1 MQETIRVLMGDY
13 GNLAVFFLIMI
24 ENLFP
29 PIPSEVILTFGG
41 FMTTCSEMTAPG
53 VILSATAGSLM
64 GAVLLYLVGYLIP
77 EEKLKELL
85 EGRIGKLLHFRAE
98 DVDKAREWFLTR
110 GSGAVF
116 FCRLIP
122 VVRSLISIPAGL
134 SRMPLI
140 PFLFLTTVGSFLW
153 NTVLVMAGRAAG
165 NSWEKVSEALGVY
178 SDVILMVGGGA
189 VALLMAVHLFRNSK
203 AN

>member
-13 GNLAVFFLIMI
+13 GNPAVFFLIMI

-29 PIPSEVILTFGG
+29 PLPSEAILTFGG
-41 FMTTCSEMTAPG
+41 FPG

-98 DVDKAREWFLTR
+98 DVDKAREWFLKR

-189 VALLMAVHLFRNSK
+189 VALLMAVHLIRNSK

>member
-1 MQETIRVLMGDY
+1 MKKTVKGVVYDTEAMTVVKKVSHGEFGDPAGYEETLYVAEN
-13 GNLAVFFLIMI
+13 GNYFNRAR
-24 ENLFP
+24 
-29 PIPSEVILTFGG
+29 
-41 FMTTCSEMTAPG
+41 TATLH
-53 VILSATAGSLM
+53 V
-64 GAVLLYLVGYLIP
+64 
-77 EEKLKELL
+77 EE
-85 EGRIGKLLHFRAE
+85 HNFRAE
-98 DVDKAREWFLTR
+98 DVDKAREWFLKR